1 MGRISGIAAK
11 KREVAVT
18 LDVVADC
25 AKVLKNNRPAADGE
39 LSNDEL
45 LELFRSKNK

>member
-11 KREVAVT
+11 KRNVDIT
-18 LDVVADC
+18 RDVVADC
-25 AKVLKNNRPAADGE
+25 AQVLKNTRPASNGDM
-39 LSNDEL
+39 SNDEL